1 MIPEVNLIFRI
12 AGVGIVVLLLNILFK
27 QAGKEE
33 YGVLLTFVGVVA
45 IFIVAIQLIQRFFE
59 EVRSV
64 FGF

>member
-1 MIPEVNLIFRI
+1 
-12 AGVGIVVLLLNILFK
+12 VGIVVLLLNILFK